1 MKKVTFGT
9 VKLMMPATRIA
20 ESKRSGKNF
29 TQLYSTSAP
38 FSLGH
43 A

>member
-20 ESKRSGKNF
+20 ESKRSGKEF
-29 TQLYSTSAP
+29 HPALLHQC
-38 FSLGH
+38 SL
-43 A
+43 